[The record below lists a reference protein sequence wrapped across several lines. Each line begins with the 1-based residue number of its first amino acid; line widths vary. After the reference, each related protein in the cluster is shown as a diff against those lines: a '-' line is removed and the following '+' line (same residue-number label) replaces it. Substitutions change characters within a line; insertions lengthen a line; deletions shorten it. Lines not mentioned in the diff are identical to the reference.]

1 MTTLNSHMVFIGIGG
16 IGMSALARHCLRQG
30 KPVFGYDK
38 VRTELTSL
46 LESEG
51 AIITYEENIQSYPGW
66 APEDTTVVF
75 TPAIPKSNAW
85 MSFFA
90 PFAPI
95 KRAEA
100 LAGIA
105 NEKRCLAVAGTHG
118 KTSTSALLTHILAEA
133 GQDPTAFIGGIM
145 SGTKTN
151 YRLGNGPWVVV
162 EADEFDRSFLHLHPE
177 AAAITTIDAD
187 HLDIYGHEDALTE
200 AFAAFRDQVS
210 ASVFTPSGL
219 ENTTAVGTDGSHAWA
234 SDIQPKDGAF
244 HFTLHLA
251 GESVETALHMPGHHN
266 VSNSVLA
273 ASLAHFTGVPVGTIG
288 EAIESFGGIRRR
300 FEYHLHQP
308 IALIEDYAHHP
319 TEINALI
326 TSVQALYPTEK
337 ICLCFQPHLFSR
349 TRDFMDGFAQALDR
363 ADEVLLLPIYPAR
376 ELPMEG
382 ITSEALAAKMSKAR
396 VVEKEAL
403 AGAVKAAE
411 SGVVLVV
418 GAGDIGDLVPMIKAE
433 FA

>member
-51 AIITYEENIQSYPGW
+51 AIITYEENIDHYPGW
-66 APEDTTVVF
+66 TPKETTVVF
-75 TPAIPKSNAW
+75 TAAIPKSNAW

-90 PFAPI
+90 PYMPI

-100 LAGIA
+100 LAGIT

-118 KTSTSALLTHILAEA
+118 KTSTSALLTHILTEA

-145 SGTKTN
+145 SGTETN

-177 AAAITTIDAD
+177 AAGITTIDAD
-187 HLDIYGHEDALTE
+187 HLDIYGHEDALAE
-200 AFAAFRDQVS
+200 AFAAFREQVS
-210 ASVFTPSGL
+210 SFVFTPSGL
-219 ENTTAVGTDGSHAWA
+219 ENTTVVGTEGSHAWA
-234 SDIQPKDGAF
+234 SDIQPENGAF
-244 HFTLHLA
+244 RFTLHLA
-251 GESVETALHMPGHHN
+251 GESVKTAMYMPGHHN
-266 VSNSVLA
+266 VANAVLA
-273 ASLAHFTGVPVGTIG
+273 ASLAHFAGVPVGTIA
-288 EAIESFGGIRRR
+288 EAIESFTGIRRR

-308 IALIEDYAHHP
+308 VALIEDYAHHP

-326 TSVQALYPTEK
+326 TSVQALYPNEK

-349 TRDFMDGFAQALDR
+349 PRDFMDGFAQALDR

-376 ELPMEG
+376 ELPLEG

-403 AGAVKAAE
+403 AGVAKAAD
-411 SGVVLVV
+411 SAVVLVV